1 MGHDESAVFRS
12 VLRKPQH
19 RADCSDFYCNP
30 DDAHIGFYAPLEI
43 VDALEADAQRTGRT
57 WNEQMMYVIHVC
69 QGRERVSPDDER
81 TPNDWRTFMAET
93 TLCLDGT
100 NWIPF
105 LYPPQ
110 GKDGDA
116 C

>member
-1 MGHDESAVFRS
+1 
-12 VLRKPQH
+12 
-19 RADCSDFYCNP
+19 
-30 DDAHIGFYAPLEI
+30 
-43 VDALEADAQRTGRT
+43 
-57 WNEQMMYVIHVC
+57 MMYVIHVC